1 MSITEPSPS
10 KLEFVASD
18 TSKGVMGG
26 LETVFSLILYE
37 FDALNKDG
45 GVETTRGWQDSDSDI
60 EVPGNDRQKLNC
72 LLTPICKIYQVNRR
86 KYSNDST
93 ELTEMEEEEAH
104 CPD

>member
-1 MSITEPSPS
+1 
-10 KLEFVASD
+10 
-18 TSKGVMGG
+18 MGG

-72 LLTPICKIYQVNRR
+72 LKPFDPYLIHQVNGR

-93 ELTEMEEEEAH
+93 ELMEMEEEEAH